1 MRNKILFLILITFL
15 LISCGK
21 KEKEPEKEPAPVKAE
36 KVAGGVPQEEKE
48 KNLSEEVK
56 ENTNPLSEYI
66 SDEIYEDG
74 IRKFY
79 GEDGGMFIEDSNQ
92 FAGSN
97 EELKKYIESNFKITM
112 LATQGGKSSA
122 VLYYP
127 SKDGLK
133 RIIVTGGTIVEV
145 EEKIFYIKAFKDRV
159 EIKQGK
165 KGRAVPLYL
174 RERWI

>member
-1 MRNKILFLILITFL
+1 MRNKILFLILIAFL

-36 KVAGGVPQEEKE
+36 KVAGEVPQDEKEGVSTEEVEEK
-48 KNLSEEVK
+48 
-56 ENTNPLSEYI
+56 TNPLAEYI
-66 SDEIYEDG
+66 SDDVYEEG
-74 IRKFY
+74 IRRFY
-79 GEDGGMFIEDSNQ
+79 GEDGGMFLAD
-92 FAGSN
+92 ADKLTGGY
-97 EELKKYIESNFKITM
+97 EEFKRYVESNFKITM

-127 SKDGLK
+127 SDEGIK
-133 RIIVTGGTIVEV
+133 RVIVSGGTILEIG
-145 EEKIFYIKAFKDRV
+145 EKIFYVKAFKDRV

>member
-21 KEKEPEKEPAPVKAE
+21 KEKEPKKEPAPVKAE
-36 KVAGGVPQEEKE
+36 KVAGEVPQDEKE
-48 KNLSEEVK
+48 ELSGEV
-56 ENTNPLSEYI
+56 EGNSNPLSEYV
-66 SDEIYEDG
+66 SDEVYEDG
-74 IRKFY
+74 IRRFY
-79 GEDGGMFIEDSNQ
+79 GEDSGMFLNDADK
-92 FAGSN
+92 FTGGY
-97 EELKKYIESNFKITM
+97 EELKAYVESNFKITM

-127 SKDGLK
+127 SEEGEK
-133 RIIVTGGTIVEV
+133 RVIVTGGTILEIG
-145 EEKIFYIKAFKDRV
+145 EKIFYVKAFKDRV

-174 RERWI
+174 RER